1 MRTRGDTSAACAAH
15 EFVVDGLLLRFVR
28 GGVLGMPLRTHHP
41 RRGWQLHGLELAV
54 GRPAARHQ
62 WLGKVAEALVVHRV
76 AVLEIGGAGGER
88 QLRARRESHRVLA
101 HPVVAVADVLYQGAA
116 ERDVQHLHA
125 AAQREHRQIE
135 LDGGEAHR
143 DVEIVVRR
151 HDAVQGVVV
160 GLLAVPARVDVAAAR
175 QQHTVEVLQ
184 HGEGVLRELL
194 DGRHQ
199 HRDATGSRHRAAVG
213 LAAAECVALALV
225 GERERASAERDQGR
239 RSAHRPHSVRTA
251 PATLQPVPEMLVL
264 RNPATEEV
272 IRELPHATVD
282 DVDAAVAKAK
292 AAGPAWRA
300 VSPADR
306 SRLLRR
312 FADKVADHVEELAL
326 LETQNMGMPIG
337 SARWCANAVS
347 DVLHY
352 FAGAVEKHTG
362 SSIPVAGG
370 IDVTFHE
377 PLGVVGLITPWNFPM
392 LMASWKIG
400 PALAAGNTAVLKP
413 AEITP
418 LTSMRLGELALE
430 AGIPEGVLNV
440 VVGPGATVG
449 WRLVEHPDV
458 RKVAFTGS
466 TAVGKR
472 LMQGCADQVKRLTLE
487 LGGKSANIV
496 FADADLEKAA
506 ASAPGAVF
514 DNSGQDC
521 CARSRVLVQ
530 RSVYDRFMPL
540 FIDAAKAFTVGDPMD
555 PATAMG
561 PLVTADHLARVRKY
575 TDGLDTVFTG
585 DAPSGPGYW
594 HPVMIATPEYDHP
607 VCHEEVFGPLVVVI
621 PFDDEADAIRI
632 CNDSDYGLSGSVW
645 TQDGAKAIRVVRA
658 MEAGTLS
665 VNSNSSVRYSTPFG
679 GFKQS
684 GLGREHSMHVLDHYT
699 ELKNVFFAT

>member
-1 MRTRGDTSAACAAH
+1 
-15 EFVVDGLLLRFVR
+15 
-28 GGVLGMPLRTHHP
+28 
-41 RRGWQLHGLELAV
+41 
-54 GRPAARHQ
+54 
-62 WLGKVAEALVVHRV
+62 
-76 AVLEIGGAGGER
+76 
-88 QLRARRESHRVLA
+88 
-101 HPVVAVADVLYQGAA
+101 
-116 ERDVQHLHA
+116 
-125 AAQREHRQIE
+125 
-135 LDGGEAHR
+135 
-143 DVEIVVRR
+143 
-151 HDAVQGVVV
+151 
-160 GLLAVPARVDVAAAR
+160 
-175 QQHTVEVLQ
+175 
-184 HGEGVLRELL
+184 
-194 DGRHQ
+194 
-199 HRDATGSRHRAAVG
+199 
-213 LAAAECVALALV
+213 
-225 GERERASAERDQGR
+225 
-239 RSAHRPHSVRTA
+239 
-251 PATLQPVPEMLVL
+251 MLIL

-272 IRELPHATVD
+272 IAELPHATVD
-282 DVDAAVAKAK
+282 DVDAAVAAAK
-292 AAGPAWRA
+292 AASPAWKA
-300 VSPADR
+300 MAPADR
-306 SRLLRR
+306 TRLLRR
-312 FADKVADHVEELAL
+312 FADTIGDHIDELAM

-337 SARWCANAVS
+337 SARWCAGAVS
-347 DVLHY
+347 DTLHY

-418 LTSMRLGELALE
+418 LTSMRIGELALE

-440 VVGPGATVG
+440 VVGPGSTAG

-472 LMQGCADQVKRLTLE
+472 LMKGCADQVKRLTLE

-506 ASAPGAVF
+506 AAAPGAVF

-530 RSVYDRFMPL
+530 RSVYDRFMEL
-540 FIDAAKAFTVGDPMD
+540 FVAAAAEFTVGDPMAD
-555 PATAMG
+555 GTAMG
-561 PLVTADHLARVRKY
+561 PLVTADHLARVRAY
-575 TDGLDTVFTG
+575 TDGLETVYTG
-585 DAPSGPGYW
+585 SVPDGPGFW
-594 HPVMIATPEYDHP
+594 HPVMIAAPEYDHP
-607 VCHEEVFGPLVVVI
+607 ICHEEVFGPVVVVI

-645 TQDGAKAIRVVRA
+645 TQDGAKAIRVTRA

-684 GLGREHSMHVLDHYT
+684 GLGREHSMHVLDHYS

>member
-1 MRTRGDTSAACAAH
+1 
-15 EFVVDGLLLRFVR
+15 
-28 GGVLGMPLRTHHP
+28 
-41 RRGWQLHGLELAV
+41 
-54 GRPAARHQ
+54 
-62 WLGKVAEALVVHRV
+62 
-76 AVLEIGGAGGER
+76 
-88 QLRARRESHRVLA
+88 
-101 HPVVAVADVLYQGAA
+101 
-116 ERDVQHLHA
+116 
-125 AAQREHRQIE
+125 
-135 LDGGEAHR
+135 
-143 DVEIVVRR
+143 
-151 HDAVQGVVV
+151 
-160 GLLAVPARVDVAAAR
+160 
-175 QQHTVEVLQ
+175 
-184 HGEGVLRELL
+184 
-194 DGRHQ
+194 
-199 HRDATGSRHRAAVG
+199 
-213 LAAAECVALALV
+213 
-225 GERERASAERDQGR
+225 
-239 RSAHRPHSVRTA
+239 
-251 PATLQPVPEMLVL
+251 MLIL
-264 RNPATEEV
+264 RNPATEDV
-272 IRELPHATVD
+272 IAELPHATVD
-282 DVDAAVAKAK
+282 DVDAAVAAAK
-292 AAGPAWRA
+292 AASPAWKA
-300 VSPADR
+300 MAPADR
-306 SRLLRR
+306 TRLLRR
-312 FADKVADHVEELAL
+312 FAATGGDHIDELAL

-337 SARWCANAVS
+337 SARWCAGAVS
-347 DVLHY
+347 DTLHY

-418 LTSMRLGELALE
+418 LTSMRIGELALE

-440 VVGPGATVG
+440 VVGPGSTAG

-472 LMQGCADQVKRLTLE
+472 LMKGCADQVKRLTLE

-506 ASAPGAVF
+506 AAAPGAVF

-530 RSVYDRFMPL
+530 RSVYDRFMEL
-540 FIDAAKAFTVGDPMD
+540 FVAAAAEFTVGDPM
-555 PATAMG
+555 AEGTAMG
-561 PLVTADHLARVRKY
+561 PLVTADHLARVRAY
-575 TDGLDTVFTG
+575 TDGLETVYTG
-585 DAPSGPGYW
+585 SVPDGPGFW
-594 HPVMIATPEYDHP
+594 HPVMIAAPEYDHP
-607 VCHEEVFGPLVVVI
+607 ICHEEVFGPVVVVI

-645 TQDGAKAIRVVRA
+645 TQDGAKAIRVTRA

-684 GLGREHSMHVLDHYT
+684 GLGREHSMHVLDHYS

>member
-1 MRTRGDTSAACAAH
+1 M
-15 EFVVDGLLLRFVR
+15 
-28 GGVLGMPLRTHHP
+28 
-41 RRGWQLHGLELAV
+41 
-54 GRPAARHQ
+54 
-62 WLGKVAEALVVHRV
+62 
-76 AVLEIGGAGGER
+76 I
-88 QLRARRESHRVLA
+88 
-101 HPVVAVADVLYQGAA
+101 
-116 ERDVQHLHA
+116 
-125 AAQREHRQIE
+125 
-135 LDGGEAHR
+135 
-143 DVEIVVRR
+143 
-151 HDAVQGVVV
+151 
-160 GLLAVPARVDVAAAR
+160 
-175 QQHTVEVLQ
+175 
-184 HGEGVLRELL
+184 
-194 DGRHQ
+194 
-199 HRDATGSRHRAAVG
+199 
-213 LAAAECVALALV
+213 
-225 GERERASAERDQGR
+225 
-239 RSAHRPHSVRTA
+239 
-251 PATLQPVPEMLVL
+251 L

-272 IRELPHATVD
+272 IHEFRHATVD
-282 DVDAAVAKAK
+282 DVDTAVAKAK

-300 VSPADR
+300 MAPADR
-306 SRLLRR
+306 ARLMRR
-312 FADKVADHVEELAL
+312 FADKVAEHVDELAL

-418 LTSMRLGELALE
+418 LSTVRIGELALE
-430 AGIPEGVLNV
+430 AGIPDGVLNV
-440 VVGPGATVG
+440 VVGPGSTVG

-506 ASAPGAVF
+506 AAAPGAVF

-530 RSVYDRFMPL
+530 RSAYDRFMEL

-561 PLVTADHLARVRKY
+561 PLVTADHLARVKKY

-585 DAPSGPGYW
+585 EVPSGPGYW
-594 HPVMIATPEYDHP
+594 HPVMIAAPDYADP
-607 VCHEEVFGPLVVVI
+607 ICHEEVFGPVVVVI

-645 TQDGAKAIRVVRA
+645 TQDGSKAIRVVRA